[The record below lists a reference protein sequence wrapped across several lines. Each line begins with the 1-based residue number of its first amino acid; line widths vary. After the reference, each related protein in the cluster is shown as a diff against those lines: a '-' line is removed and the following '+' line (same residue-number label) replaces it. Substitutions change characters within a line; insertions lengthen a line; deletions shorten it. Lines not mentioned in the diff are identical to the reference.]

1 MPRIAPVVFTLLVSL
16 LAWPVINHAAEP
28 SPVGRYVLTGMREVG
43 SELILS
49 ADGQFEYMLAYGAYD
64 EQASGTW
71 QLKGKQVILNTR
83 GEAVAPRFTLKSSAH
98 HPEPGV
104 SVQVVNGSGSGLAT
118 IDVRV
123 MLDGDSVQEG
133 YTQTYGYHAGWNKA
147 AAPRAIA
154 LSVQMYQVDWQTFQ
168 DFPATH
174 NQFVFAFDPGTL
186 GTAQFRDLA
195 FEWDGASLTVV
206 REGQPMRYVKR

>member
-1 MPRIAPVVFTLLVSL
+1 
-16 LAWPVINHAAEP
+16 
-28 SPVGRYVLTGMREVG
+28 MREVG

-71 QLKGKQVILNTR
+71 QLKGRQVILNTR

-98 HPEPGV
+98 DPEPGV
-104 SVQVVNGSGSGLAT
+104 TVQVVNGNGSGLAA

-123 MLDGDSVQEG
+123 VLDGDIVREG
-133 YTQTYGYHAGWNKA
+133 YTQTYGYRIGSDRAT
-147 AAPRAIA
+147 APRAIA
-154 LSVQMYQVDWQTFQ
+154 LSVQMYQVEWQTFQ

-174 NQFVFAFDPGTL
+174 NSFVFGFDPGTL
-186 GTAQFRDLA
+186 GKAQFRDLA
-195 FEWDGASLTVV
+195 FDWDGASLSVV
-206 REGQPMRYVKR
+206 REGQRMRYVKR